1 MKTWIILGI
10 TVLFGVGLFIST
22 QLEASTVEEPSLD
35 LESMIVLALEDEYH
49 AKATYEVIIEQ
60 YGEITPFTNIVQAEE
75 THIQL
80 LLPLFESYDITLP
93 EALDKDTLDVPSS
106 IDALLQIGI
115 DAEIANIALYEAFLE
130 TDLPNDVQI
139 VFQKLMAASENHLN
153 AFTKALQGSLG
164 QGNSTDSIGLKNTQK
179 HLNQRT
185 SLEPK
190 CGA

>member
-130 TDLPNDVQI
+130 TDLPADVQI

>member
-93 EALDKDTLDVPSS
+93 EAFDKDTLDVPSS